1 MSKDPFFERKGWK
14 TSLGFY
20 FAVLFSSFGIINIW
34 RFPYIVTNNGG
45 GAFLFVYFMV
55 AAVLGSCFV
64 MAELMLGKM
73 SQRSLW
79 QALDRWT
86 RDKVALEAPRALWK
100 KSFYKILRRTGE
112 TTMIVSFMIAAY
124 YTVISG
130 WVLGYLV
137 NHVISLLAPASL
149 KVTFDMNEDNF
160 FTQFTFSVI
169 HLLICC
175 FYVRRGIRRGLERM
189 AYIVAPVFLILLF
202 FLCFQ
207 SLTLPNA
214 MDSLRFLLYPDF
226 TKITASALAQAIG
239 HMVLSLGLGL
249 GTMMTFGSY
258 FTPTRD
264 ITSAGSRVVMFSI
277 AISVLSTLIVCPMV
291 LGANYA
297 VFGPKLLFQTL
308 PQLIL
313 KFPEGDIFLAVF
325 YLMLYLSSLVAS
337 TGLLE
342 SIVANLSD
350 RWRWERRISLKVCAM
365 TILFLILFPLLS
377 STLLRHYRWLGGISL
392 LESLDSLLVDYLLPV
407 LALVVSLAALF
418 LLPNKAV
425 RREFAAT
432 EIDQEFSHF
441 FPIWRLVILWV
452 APILVG
458 GALIMRI
465 VGEVIK
471 L

>member
-1 MSKDPFFERKGWK
+1 MSRDPFFERKGWG

-20 FAVLFSSFGIINIW
+20 FAVLFSSFGLINIW

-73 SQRSLW
+73 SQRGLW

-86 RDKVALEAPRALWK
+86 RDRVALEAPRALWK
-100 KSFYKILRRTGE
+100 KSFYKVLRRTGE
-112 TTMIVSFMIAAY
+112 ATMIVSFMIAAY
-124 YTVISG
+124 YAVISG

-137 NHVISLLAPASL
+137 NHVISLLAPKS
-149 KVTFDMNEDNF
+149 FDMRFEMSEDGF
-160 FTQFTFSVI
+160 FTQFFFSVV
-169 HLLICC
+169 HLGLCC
-175 FYVRRGIRRGLERM
+175 LYVRRGIRRGLERM
-189 AYIVAPVFLILLF
+189 AYIVAPIFLILLF

-226 TKITASALAQAIG
+226 TKITASALDQAIG

-258 FTPTRD
+258 FSPNRD
-264 ITSAGSRVVMFSI
+264 ITSSGSKVVMFSI
-277 AISVLSTLIVCPMV
+277 GVSVISVLIVCPMV

-313 KFPEGDIFLAVF
+313 KFPEGGIFLTVF

-342 SIVANLSD
+342 SMVANLSD
-350 RWRWERRISLKVCAM
+350 KWRWDRAISLKICA
-365 TILFLILFPLLS
+365 TVILFLMLFPLFS
-377 STLLRHYRWLGGISL
+377 SSFLRHFRWLGGMSL
-392 LESLDSLLVDYLLPV
+392 LESLDGLLVDYLLPI
-407 LALVVSLAALF
+407 LAVTVSLAALF
-418 LLPNKAV
+418 LLPTKSV
-425 RREFAAT
+425 QREFAAT
-432 EIDQEFSHF
+432 EIEQEISHF
-441 FPIWRLVILWV
+441 FPIWRAIILWV
-452 APILVG
+452 APIVVLS
-458 GALIMRI
+458 ALILRI
-465 VGEVIK
+465 LGAF
-471 L
+471 